1 MKKYIVLQSTSL
13 QSTPMKDLVDSVNQH
28 IKMGYVP
35 QGGICVGDF
44 GYYQAMIIPELD
56 E

>member
-1 MKKYIVLQSTSL
+1 MKKYIVVET
-13 QSTPMKDLVDSVNQH
+13 TGMKSLVDSVNQH

-35 QGGICVGDF
+35 QGGICVYGF
-44 GYYQAMIIPELD
+44 GCYQAMIIPKLD